1 LDGQRWDAMLMA
13 SVCFARHLLGGL
25 GVLRALV
32 CFEHHHPGSLDVLDL
47 GIYRLVFYPM
57 VLARNGQRQD
67 VLLKDWCVA
76 RNGRRQGA
84 SSQDS

>member
-1 LDGQRWDAMLMA
+1 MLMA
-13 SVCFARHLLGGL
+13 WVYFVRHLLDGL
-25 GVLRALV
+25 GVLGALV
-32 CFEHHHPGSLDVLDL
+32 CFAHHHLDSLDVLGL

-57 VLARNGQRQD
+57 VLARNGRRQD

-76 RNGRRQGA
+76 RIGRRQGA